1 MTRLYSDLEVLQIQR
16 DKYQELCAAQA
27 ETIKALR
34 YQVLILQRFSEEIE
48 KQIDPEI
55 MFEVRDYL
63 QSKYQEEGEAT
74 EKRYGISH
82 GKYRVD
88 FE

>member
-16 DKYQELCAAQA
+16 DQYQELCAAQA

-34 YQVLILQRFSEEIE
+34 YQVLILQRFNEEIE

-55 MFEVRDYL
+55 IFEARDYL
-63 QSKYQEEGEAT
+63 QNKYGEQQ
-74 EKRYGISH
+74 
-82 GKYRVD
+82 
-88 FE
+88 